1 MRIIGTVVL
10 VFGML
15 FSSAQDVLLLENAMK
30 IALENNLGVKMTIN
44 QKQQAENIATYGNA
58 GLLPKADLN
67 GGVSLSATN
76 SNLEFAGGTPPIE
89 DVAAQSLSYNGGLG
103 VSYAVFNGLGSLNT
117 FKKLKSQVDIAGIQ
131 LNLNIESTLLQ
142 VCNVYYEVAR
152 QQQQLRI
159 AKNSLDI
166 SRERYERVKVGLEYG
181 TVSSL
186 DVLNAEVDM
195 NADSSNVLNMDVGL
209 KNAKRNLNVL
219 LSREV
224 TAQYEVSE
232 VLVVDDARTIEAIQQ
247 KALNNNTN
255 LLLAQSNIS
264 IAEFDQKIQQA
275 FYMPRVSVN
284 ASYGYNYSESNA
296 SLILSQSSLGFTGGA
311 TLAWSLFD
319 GFKKKTAIQNA
330 QIALETNQLKVD
342 EAKLTVERDVL
353 NAFDLFQNSIIL
365 LKVEERSVAAAQLN
379 FDRSKELF
387 NQGQITTTDF
397 RQAQLNLNRAKS
409 RLNTAN
415 FITKMAEIELIRL
428 SGELISVG

>member
-1 MRIIGTVVL
+1 MRIIGTVVF

>member
-1 MRIIGTVVL
+1 MRIIGTVVF

-275 FYMPRVSVN
+275 FYMPRVSLN
-284 ASYGYNYSESNA
+284 ASYGYNYSESNVG
-296 SLILSQSSLGFTGGA
+296 LILSQSSLGFTGGA

-319 GFKKKTAIQNA
+319 GLKKKTAIQNA
-330 QIALETNQLKVD
+330 QIALETNQLKVE

-353 NAFDLFQNSIIL
+353 NSFDLFQNSIIL

-415 FITKMAEIELIRL
+415 FTTKMAEIELIRL
-428 SGELISVG
+428 SGELIIVR

>member
-1 MRIIGTVVL
+1 MRIIGTVL
-10 VFGML
+10 FVFTLL
-15 FSSAQDVLLLENAMK
+15 FSNAQDLLLLENAMK

-44 QKQQAENIATYGNA
+44 QKQQAENLANYGNA

-195 NADSSNVLNMDVGL
+195 NADSSNVLNMNVGL

-224 TAQYEVSE
+224 TEQYEVSE

-353 NAFDLFQNSIIL
+353 NAFDLFQNSAAL
-365 LKVEERSVAAAQLN
+365 LKLEQRSVAAAQLN

-415 FITKMAEIELIRL
+415 FTTKMAEIELIRL

>member
-1 MRIIGTVVL
+1 MRVTGAAIL

-15 FSSAQDVLLLENAMK
+15 IGNAQDVLLLQDAMK

-44 QKQQAENIATYGNA
+44 QKHQAENMATYGNA
-58 GLLPKADLN
+58 GLLPKTDLN
-67 GGVSLSATN
+67 AGVSLSATN
-76 SNLEFAGGTPPIE
+76 SNLEFASGPPIE
-89 DVAAQSLSYNGGLG
+89 DVAAKSLSYNGGVG
-103 VSYAVFNGLGSLNT
+103 ASYVVFNGLGSLNT
-117 FKKLKSQVDIAGIQ
+117 YKKLKSQVDLVGIQ

-152 QQQQLRI
+152 QQEQLRI
-159 AKNSLDI
+159 AKNSLFI
-166 SRERYERVKVGLEYG
+166 SKERYERVKGGIEYG

-195 NADSSNVLNMDVGL
+195 NADSSNVLNMNVGL

-224 TAQYEVSE
+224 TTEYEVSE
-232 VLVVDDARTIEAIQQ
+232 VVVVDDTRTIDDIRQ
-247 KALNNNTN
+247 KALSNNTN
-255 LLLAQSNIS
+255 LLLAQSNIPL
-264 IAEFDQKIQQA
+264 AEFDQKIQQA

-342 EAKLTVERDVL
+342 EAKLTVDRDVL
-353 NAFDLFQNSIIL
+353 NAFDLFENSLLL
-365 LKVEERSVAAAQLN
+365 LKVEERSVVTAQLN

-415 FITKMAEIELIRL
+415 FTTKMAEIELIRL
-428 SGELISVG
+428 SGELVSVG

>member
-1 MRIIGTVVL
+1 VL
-10 VFGML
+10 IFGML
-15 FSSAQDVLLLENAMK
+15 YSNAQEVLLLENAMK
-30 IALENNLGVKMTIN
+30 IALENNLGVKMIIN
-44 QKQQAENIATYGNA
+44 QKQQAANRATYGNA

-67 GGVSLSATN
+67 GGVSLGATN
-76 SNLEFAGGTPPIE
+76 SNLEFAGSIPPVE
-89 DVAAQSLSYNGGLG
+89 DVTAQSLSYNGGLG
-103 VSYAVFNGLGSLNT
+103 FSYAVFNGLGSLNT
-117 FKKLKSQVDIAGIQ
+117 FKKLKSQVDVAGIQ

-166 SRERYERVKVGLEYG
+166 SRERYERVKLGLEYG

-186 DVLNAEVDM
+186 DLLNAEVDM
-195 NADSSNVLNMDVGL
+195 NADSSSILNIDVGL

-219 LSREV
+219 LSRGV
-224 TAQYEVSE
+224 TVQFAVSE
-232 VLVVDDARTIEAIQQ
+232 VLVVDDTRKIEAIRE

-275 FYMPRVSVN
+275 FYMPRVSLN
-284 ASYGYNYSESNA
+284 ASYGYNYSESNVG
-296 SLILSQSSLGFTGGA
+296 LILSQSSLGFTGGA

-319 GFKKKTAIQNA
+319 GLKKKTAIQNA
-330 QIALETNQLKVD
+330 QIALETNQLKVE

-353 NAFDLFQNSIIL
+353 NSFDLFQNSIIL

-415 FITKMAEIELIRL
+415 FTTKMAEIELIRL
-428 SGELISVG
+428 SGELIIVR

>member
-1 MRIIGTVVL
+1 MRIIGTVVF

-232 VLVVDDARTIEAIQQ
+232 VLVVDDARSIEAIQQ

>member
-1 MRIIGTVVL
+1 MRIIGTVVF

-415 FITKMAEIELIRL
+415 FTTKMAEIELIRL
-428 SGELISVG
+428 SGELIIVR

>member
-1 MRIIGTVVL
+1 MRIIGTVL
-10 VFGML
+10 FVFTLL
-15 FSSAQDVLLLENAMK
+15 FSNAQDLLLLENAMK

-44 QKQQAENIATYGNA
+44 QKQQAENLANYGNA

-76 SNLEFAGGTPPIE
+76 SNLEFAGDTPPIE

-195 NADSSNVLNMDVGL
+195 NADSSNVLNMNVGL

-224 TAQYEVSE
+224 TEQYEVSE

-353 NAFDLFQNSIIL
+353 NAFDLFQNSAAL
-365 LKVEERSVAAAQLN
+365 LKLEQRSVAAAQLN

-415 FITKMAEIELIRL
+415 FTTKMAEIELIRL

>member
-1 MRIIGTVVL
+1 MRITGLVVL
-10 VFGML
+10 IFGML
-15 FSSAQDVLLLENAMK
+15 YSNAQEVLLLENAMK
-30 IALENNLGVKMTIN
+30 IALENNLGVKMIIN
-44 QKQQAENIATYGNA
+44 QKQQAANRATYGNA

-67 GGVSLSATN
+67 GGVSLGATN
-76 SNLEFAGGTPPIE
+76 SNL
-89 DVAAQSLSYNGGLG
+89 LSYNGGLG
-103 VSYAVFNGLGSLNT
+103 FSYAVFNGLGSLNT
-117 FKKLKSQVDIAGIQ
+117 FKKLKSQVDVAGIQ

-166 SRERYERVKVGLEYG
+166 SRERYERVKLGLEYG

-186 DVLNAEVDM
+186 DLLNAEVDM
-195 NADSSNVLNMDVGL
+195 NADSSSILNIDVGL

-219 LSREV
+219 LSRGV
-224 TAQYEVSE
+224 TVQFAVSE
-232 VLVVDDARTIEAIQQ
+232 VLVVDDTRKIEAIRE

-275 FYMPRVSVN
+275 FYMPRVSLN
-284 ASYGYNYSESNA
+284 ASYGYNYSESNVG
-296 SLILSQSSLGFTGGA
+296 LILSQSSLGFTGGA

-319 GFKKKTAIQNA
+319 GLKKKTAIQNA
-330 QIALETNQLKVD
+330 QIALETNQLKVE

-353 NAFDLFQNSIIL
+353 NSFDLFQNSIIL

-415 FITKMAEIELIRL
+415 FTTKMAEIELIRL
-428 SGELISVG
+428 SGELIIVR